1 MVALPLKSAC
11 VSFSFRSFRER
22 MPVSSRSKSL
32 IAFPPHGFPSRQLAC
47 LPLSLGGGLSL
58 PRGGARGLRLLR
70 KEIEKVGLPRLERR
84 LCRLRLGGASLG
96 RSRLR
101 GGGRCLALRHQ
112 PFLPPIAPVT
122 PPRPAPRRRAVLR
135 ACRRDFHHGALPR
148 WRPTA
153 SGTAASG
160 RRGRSRHSRPP
171 PR

>member
-22 MPVSSRSKSL
+22 MPVSSRSESL
-32 IAFPPHGFPSRQLAC
+32 IAFPPHDFPSRQLAG
-47 LPLSLGGGLSL
+47 LPLSLGGGLSF

-96 RSRLR
+96 RSRFR

-112 PFLPPIAPVT
+112 PFLPLIAPVT
-122 PPRPAPRRRAVLR
+122 PPRP
-135 ACRRDFHHGALPR
+135 GA
-148 WRPTA
+148 
-153 SGTAASG
+153 TAAGVPPRLSA
-160 RRGRSRHSRPP
+160 RRGATQP
-171 PR
+171 

>member
-11 VSFSFRSFRER
+11 VSFSFRSFRDR

-32 IAFPPHGFPSRQLAC
+32 IACPPHGFPSRQLAG

-96 RSRLR
+96 RSRFR

-112 PFLPPIAPVT
+112 PFLPLIAPVT
-122 PPRPAPRRRAVLR
+122 PPRP
-135 ACRRDFHHGALPR
+135 G
-148 WRPTA
+148 
-153 SGTAASG
+153 G
-160 RRGRSRHSRPP
+160 GRSSASTRPSPVRDHQGGSRAAHL
-171 PR
+171 RSSRLRCGLTR